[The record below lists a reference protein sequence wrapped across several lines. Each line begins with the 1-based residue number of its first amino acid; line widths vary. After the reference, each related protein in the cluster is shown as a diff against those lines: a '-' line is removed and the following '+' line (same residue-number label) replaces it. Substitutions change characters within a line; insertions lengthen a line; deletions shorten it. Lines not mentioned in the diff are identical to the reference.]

1 VLCRS
6 ALESGALAAPL
17 HLIDESP
24 AVLLRIIDKAPASM
38 SLLMLWCLM
47 NCAYGVDVFHSLGA
61 PDALVFNEL
70 FVIRFL
76 GAKMSGLRSSTP

>member
-1 VLCRS
+1 
-6 ALESGALAAPL
+6 
-17 HLIDESP
+17 
-24 AVLLRIIDKAPASM
+24 
-38 SLLMLWCLM
+38 MLWCLM

-61 PDALVFNEL
+61 PDALVFDEL